1 VSDLDL
7 AAVQRMA
14 GGDGAALADLY
25 DRHGRSVYGLAA
37 RILGDPAEAEDLTQD
52 VFTLA
57 WKNASRYDPARGAVA
72 AWLLVTTR
80 TRAIDRIRAR
90 RSRPQGGADD
100 DGRKMAAIPDAAPSV
115 DVIVASSQDAARV
128 RDALTVLPP
137 DQRDALD
144 LAYFQGLSHSE
155 IAERTGIPLGT
166 IKTRIRTGLQR
177 LREAMAADG
186 VIAAGKGGPQL

>member
-1 VSDLDL
+1 MVDLDF
-7 AAVQRMA
+7 ATVQRMA
-14 GGDGAALADLY
+14 GGDGTALADLY
-25 DRHGRSVYGLAA
+25 DRHGRSVYALAN
-37 RILGDPAEAEDLTQD
+37 RMLTDPAEAEDLTQD

-57 WKNASRYDPARGAVA
+57 WKNAARYDPARGAVA

-90 RSRPQGGADD
+90 RSRPQRGSDD
-100 DGRKMAAIPDAAPSV
+100 DGRKMAAIPDASPSV
-115 DVIVASSQDAARV
+115 DVIVATSQDAARV
-128 RDALTVLPP
+128 RGALADLPV

-166 IKTRIRTGLQR
+166 IKTRIRSGLQR
-177 LREAMAADG
+177 LRDAMTPDAL
-186 VIAAGKGGPQL
+186 GKGGLPA

>member
-1 VSDLDL
+1 
-7 AAVQRMA
+7 MA

-25 DRHGRSVYGLAA
+25 DRHGRSVYGMAA
-37 RILGDPAEAEDLTQD
+37 RILGDPGEAEDLTQD

-57 WKNASRYDPARGAVA
+57 WKNAARYDPARGAVA

-90 RSRPQGGADD
+90 RSRPQSGADDD
-100 DGRKMAAIPDAAPSV
+100 DGRKMANIPDASPSV

-128 RDALTVLPP
+128 RDALAVLPP

-155 IAERTGIPLGT
+155 IADRTGIPLGT

-177 LREAMAADG
+177 LREAMSAGAESP
-186 VIAAGKGGPQL
+186 AGKGGPQV

>member
-1 VSDLDL
+1 
-7 AAVQRMA
+7 MA
-14 GGDGAALADLY
+14 DGDGTALTDLY
-25 DRHGRSVYGLAA
+25 DRHGRSVYALAS

-57 WKNASRYDPARGAVA
+57 WKNAARYDPARGAVA

-90 RSRPQGGADD
+90 RSRPQSGSDD
-100 DGRKMAAIPDAAPSV
+100 DGRKMAAIPDGSPSV
-115 DVIVASSQDAARV
+115 DVIVATSQDAARV
-128 RDALTVLPP
+128 RGALADLPV
-137 DQRDALD
+137 DQRDALE

-166 IKTRIRTGLQR
+166 IKTRIRSGLQR
-177 LREAMAADG
+177 LRDVMTPDAPW
-186 VIAAGKGGPQL
+186 KGGLRE